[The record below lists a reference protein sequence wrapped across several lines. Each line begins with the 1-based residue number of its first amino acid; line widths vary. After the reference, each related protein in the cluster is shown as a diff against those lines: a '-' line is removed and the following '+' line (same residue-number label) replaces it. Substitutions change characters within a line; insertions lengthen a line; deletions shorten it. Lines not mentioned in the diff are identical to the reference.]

1 MQNKDSKRRIRA
13 NMDKTSFEDFKALCG
28 FRNLKMEEFAGDI
41 IRDYVQSE
49 LPKVFKHRGYGQN
62 EDR

>member
-49 LPKVFKHRGYGQN
+49 LPKVFKDRGYGQN
-62 EDR
+62 EDS